1 MGLMII
7 HGFDFFIHTSFYK
20 PVLLKKIMAA
30 TAPGARKKKLD
41 YTVDGAVFD
50 DFMKAC
56 SRKGYAPQVIL
67 ELAMK
72 KFIQNGAI

>member
-1 MGLMII
+1 
-7 HGFDFFIHTSFYK
+7 
-20 PVLLKKIMAA
+20 MAA

-41 YTVDGAVFD
+41 YTVDGGGFD

-56 SRKGYAPQVIL
+56 SRKGYAPQVVL

-72 KFIQNGAI
+72 KFIQAGQI